1 MILAGDIGGTN
12 TRLVIVDDR
21 DGTLVPVVQTRVR
34 SREHASL
41 ETVLRAFLAEHPH
54 PVTRAAFGIA
64 GPVRRGVCDAT
75 NLPWIVDAAHV
86 KLEFGI
92 ERVGL
97 INDLEANAWGI
108 PTLSPDDVAVLQVGA
123 PDAEG
128 NLALISAGTGLG
140 KAGVHWDG
148 TRHWPFA
155 TEGGH
160 ADFAPRNHLEMELLA
175 FLLKQF
181 PRVSYER
188 LVSGPGLQN
197 IYRFLRETGRGD
209 EPPWL
214 TERLRD
220 GDPNAVISQAALA
233 GESSLC
239 SQALDLFVALYG
251 AESGNFALNVLARGG
266 VFLGGGIAPKI
277 LPRLKDPVFLNA
289 FLGKGRMRP
298 VLEAMPVRVILNENT
313 ALMGAARYA
322 ALL

>member
-1 MILAGDIGGTN
+1 VILAGDIGGTN
-12 TRLVIVDDR
+12 TRLALVDEQ
-21 DGTLVPVVQTRVR
+21 DGRLVPVAQTRVR

-41 ETVLRAFLAEHPH
+41 ETVVRAFLLEHPQ

-86 KLEFGI
+86 GREFGI

-108 PTLSPDDVAVLQVGA
+108 PTLAPDDFAQLQHGV
-123 PDAEG
+123 PDPEG
-128 NLALISAGTGLG
+128 NLALVSAGTGLG

-148 TRHWPFA
+148 TQHRPFA

-160 ADFAPRNHLEMELLA
+160 VDFAPRTHLEMELLA

-197 IYRFLRETGRGD
+197 IYRFLRETGRGE

-214 TERLRD
+214 TQRMRT
-220 GDPNAVISQAALA
+220 GDPSAVISQAAVA
-233 GESSLC
+233 GKSPLC
-239 SQALDLFVALYG
+239 SQALDLFVTLYG
-251 AESGNFALNVLARGG
+251 AEAGNFALNVLATGG

-298 VLEAMPVRVILNENT
+298 LLEAMPVRVILNENT

-322 ALL
+322 ARL